1 MKLFCK
7 NTAGG
12 LVPMYDSDYEEKRKL
27 KIGKVYQVEIRVARN
42 YQFLKKYFAL
52 INCAWE
58 YQSEQI
64 QAAFHG
70 NKEVFRKSL
79 EVTAGF
85 CERIFNCKLN
95 SWVDVPKSVSFGA
108 MSAEEFSDLYERVK
122 DVLWA
127 AFLKGITR
135 EEFEENLANF

>member
-1 MKLFCK
+1 MKIFCK

-12 LVPMYDSDYEEKRKL
+12 LVPLYDSDYEEKRRL
-27 KIGKVYQVEIRVARN
+27 KIGKVYQVEVKEARN
-42 YQFLKKYFAL
+42 PKFHRKYFAL

-58 YQSEQI
+58 YQNEQI
-64 QAAFHG
+64 QAAFRG

-85 CERIFNCKLN
+85 CERIFNLKLN
-95 SWVDVPKSVSFGA
+95 SWVDVPKSISFGS
-108 MSAEEFSDLYERVK
+108 MSAEEFNNLYERVK

-127 AFLKGITR
+127 AFLKGVTK
-135 EEFEENLANF
+135 EEFEENLSNF